1 MKLAGGLRRQKGTDR
16 QKEKN
21 NQETKMRFYGTSS
34 DCCYIIQK
42 KKLEI
47 ESENQ
52 IKNQKQQQQQ
62 RKRENVGRKE
72 MSGGEVW
79 QWSRALLWTAYEP
92 ELNTQHVEMRL
103 LPVSR
108 LTRPWVRSLKQQ
120 FLEKEESMR
129 NAMERINPS
138 IPMKPHAQR
147 TLARNTYIIIIP
159 KHKPYHE

>member
-1 MKLAGGLRRQKGTDR
+1 MELAGGLRRQKGTDR

-21 NQETKMRFYGTSS
+21 NQETKMRFYGTST
-34 DCCYIIQK
+34 DCYYIIQK

-79 QWSRALLWTAYEP
+79 QWSRALLCLDY
-92 ELNTQHVEMRL
+92 
-103 LPVSR
+103 
-108 LTRPWVRSLKQQ
+108 
-120 FLEKEESMR
+120 
-129 NAMERINPS
+129 I
-138 IPMKPHAQR
+138 R
-147 TLARNTYIIIIP
+147 T
-159 KHKPYHE
+159 